1 MTAERVGIKEPN
13 EVAKVTVEALRSG
26 LRYVTV
32 PKYYLFVGKFFE

>member
-1 MTAERVGIKEPN
+1 MTAERVGIREPN
-13 EVAKVTVEALRSG
+13 EVAKVEALRNG